1 MYRHLRAIKKIVSV
15 ELLVIILLIV
25 LYFTSLP
32 FTKELQN
39 YFWVIE
45 YYVNTVLIIALLS
58 LFLEFTIRFFANDN
72 ILHMFSSVFYTYKI
86 QNFLMGMRQEKLEY
100 SIRRTI
106 NKSISKSYVNII
118 NKEVVFK
125 IKLPNLLAAQEII
138 MLNQETIREELS
150 NLTNATFAGFE
161 RKGKYLILKGRYN

>member
-15 ELLVIILLIV
+15 VFLILVLLLI

-32 FTKELQN
+32 FTNVIKN
-39 YFWVIE
+39 YFWVIK
-45 YYVNTVLIIALLS
+45 YYVETIFIVTLLTIFPEIAV
-58 LFLEFTIRFFANDN
+58 RFFANDN

-86 QNFLMGMRQEKLEY
+86 QNFLMGMRQDKIEETTKFR
-100 SIRRTI
+100 I
-106 NKSISKSYVNII
+106 KKAISKSYI
-118 NKEVVFK
+118 NVFKREIVFK

-138 MLNQETIREELS
+138 MLNRENIREELS